1 MKKILVW
8 LSWWV
13 DSAVAAYLLKQ
24 QWYDIV
30 AWFMKNYIS
39 DTWNCTTYQDADE
52 AIKVAKFLWIEIL
65 SFDLIKEYNEKIINY
80 IYDGYKKG
88 ITPNPDV
95 FCNNLI
101 KFDVFLNKALEMW
114 FDGIA
119 TWHYARII
127 EEAKKYKLYRGIDY
141 NKDQSY
147 FLSGLNQFQLSK
159 SIFPIWDIDKPQV
172 RKIAKKIWLPNA
184 DRKDSQGL
192 CFVWNIPIKTFL
204 EQKLPHKIWDII
216 NIEDKKSLPAG
227 RQVWEHDGAWFYTIW
242 QRRGLNLLPDLYV
255 SKIDVKKNIVYV
267 WARWSE
273 LLNQKIIYAKNRH
286 WIADEY
292 KLPLE
297 IQAKIR
303 YRQEPKT
310 AILMKNENLKSKNN
324 IELEFKEKQ
333 WAIAP
338 WQIVVAYNGDECL
351 GNGIITSS

>member
-1 MKKILVW
+1 MKKILIW

-13 DSAVAAYLLKQ
+13 DSAVAAYLLKKK
-24 QWYDIV
+24 WYDVV

-39 DTWNCTTYQDADE
+39 DSWNCTTYQDSEE

-65 SFDLIKEYNEKIINY
+65 SFDLTKEYNEKIINY
-80 IYDGYKKG
+80 IYDGYKKW

-101 KFDVFLNKALEMW
+101 KFDVFLHKALEMW

-119 TWHYARII
+119 TGHYARIY
-127 EEAKKYKLYRGIDY
+127 EQEAESKKQKTEKIYKLLKWKDS

-172 RKIAKKIWLPNA
+172 RKIAKEIWLPNA

-192 CFVWNIPIKTFL
+192 CFVGNIPIKTFL
-204 EQKLPHKIWDII
+204 EQKLPHKKWEII
-216 NIEDKKSLPAG
+216 NMEWKK
-227 RQVWEHDGAWFYTIW
+227 VWEHDGAWFYTIW
-242 QRRGLNLLPDLYV
+242 QRRGLNLEPDLYV
-255 SKIDVKKNIVYV
+255 NKIDVKKNIIYV

-273 LLNQKIIYAKNRH
+273 LLNQKIIYASNRH
-286 WIADEY
+286 RIADEY
-292 KLPLE
+292 KLPLD

-303 YRQEPKT
+303 YRQEPKP
-310 AILMKNENLKSKNN
+310 AVLMKNENLKSKNK
-324 IELEFKEKQ
+324 IKIEFKEKQ

-338 WQIVVAYNGDECL
+338 WQIVVTYNWDECIW
-351 GNGIITSS
+351 NWIIN

>member
-13 DSAVAAYLLKQ
+13 DSAVAAYLLKK
-24 QWYDIV
+24 QWYDVV

>member
-13 DSAVAAYLLKQ
+13 DSAVSAYLLKE
-24 QWYDIV
+24 QWYDVV

-39 DTWNCTTYQDADE
+39 NLWNCTTYQDANE

-65 SFDLIKEYNEKIINY
+65 SFDLIKEYNEKIIDY
-80 IYDGYKKG
+80 IYDGYKKW

-101 KFDVFLNKALEMW
+101 KFDVFLKKALDLW

-119 TWHYARII
+119 TWHYARIV
-127 EEAKKYKLYRGIDY
+127 AMKQSNSVTMKLFRWIDY

-159 SIFPIWDIDKPQV
+159 SLFPIWELQKAEV

-184 DRKDSQGL
+184 ERKDSQGL
-192 CFVWNIPIKTFL
+192 CFVGNIPIKTFL
-204 EQKLPHKIWDII
+204 EQKLKHKKWDII
-216 NIEDKKSLPAG
+216 NLEWKKI
-227 RQVWEHDGAWFYTIW
+227 WEHDWAWFYTIW
-242 QRRGLNLLPDLYV
+242 QRRWLNLLPDLYV
-255 SKIDVKKNIVYV
+255 NKIDVKKNIIYV
-267 WARWSE
+267 WSKWSE
-273 LLNQKIIYAKNRH
+273 LLNQKIIYANNRH
-286 WIADEY
+286 WIADQY

-303 YRQEPKT
+303 YRQEPKPWV
-310 AILMKNENLKSKNN
+310 LSKNKDWIIN
-324 IELEFKEKQ
+324 NQVKIEFEEKQ

-351 GNGIITSS
+351 GNWIIS